1 MPVIAGSE
9 ALLALAVVVMGAAL
23 LLIPLGIPGLWI
35 MIGVLTLAVA
45 GGEVSPWIL
54 IMLVVVAV
62 LAELAEWAIVART
75 SARWGGS
82 RKAFWGAI
90 AGGIVGILVGLP
102 IPLPILGPLLA
113 GLLGTFA
120 GAAAVTLWETRA
132 MRSAGRVGCGAVLGR
147 AFAAA
152 VKTAAG
158 VVILVAGA
166 AALILR

>member
-1 MPVIAGSE
+1 MPVIAGTE
-9 ALLALAVVVMGAAL
+9 ALLAAAVVLMVVAL
-23 LLIPLGIPGLWI
+23 LVIPLGIPGLWI

-54 IMLVVVAV
+54 LFLVPVAV

-90 AGGIVGILVGLP
+90 AGGIAGILLGLP

-132 MRSAGRVGCGAVLGR
+132 VRSAGRVGCGAVLGR

-152 VKTAAG
+152 AKTAAG
-158 VVILVAGA
+158 VVILVIGA

>member
-1 MPVIAGSE
+1 MPVISGIE
-9 ALLALAVVVMGAAL
+9 GLLALAIVGMIVALVV
-23 LLIPLGIPGLWI
+23 IPLGLPGLWI
-35 MIGVLTLAVA
+35 MIGILAVA
-45 GGEVSPWIL
+45 TFVDEVSPIIL
-54 IMLVVVAV
+54 VLLVVVAL

-90 AGGIVGILVGLP
+90 AGGLVGILVGLP
-102 IPLPILGPLLA
+102 VPLPILGTLVA
-113 GLLGTFA
+113 GLLGTFV

-132 MRSAGRVGCGAVLGR
+132 LRSAGRVGCGAVLGR

-152 VKTAAG
+152 TKTAAG
-158 VVILVAGA
+158 IVILVTGV

>member
-1 MPVIAGSE
+1 MPVIAGTE
-9 ALLALAVVVMGAAL
+9 GLLALAVIAMVVAL
-23 LLIPLGIPGLWI
+23 LVIPLGLPGLWI
-35 MIGVLTLAVA
+35 MIGILAVA
-45 GGEVSPWIL
+45 TFVDEVSPIIL
-54 IMLVVVAV
+54 VLLVVVAL

-90 AGGIVGILVGLP
+90 AGGLVGILVGLP
-102 IPLPILGPLLA
+102 VPLPILGPLVA
-113 GLLGTFA
+113 GLLGTFV

-132 MRSAGRVGCGAVLGR
+132 LRSAGRVGCGAVLGR

-152 VKTAAG
+152 TKTAAG
-158 VVILVAGA
+158 VVILVTGV

>member
-1 MPVIAGSE
+1 MPVIAGPE
-9 ALLALAVVVMGAAL
+9 ALLALAVIVMVVAL
-23 LLIPLGIPGLWI
+23 LLIPLGIPGLWV

-45 GGEVSPWIL
+45 GDEVSPWIL
-54 IMLVVVAV
+54 LMLVVVAV
-62 LAELAEWAIVART
+62 LAELAEWVIVART

-90 AGGIVGILVGLP
+90 AGGLAGILLGLP
-102 IPLPILGPLLA
+102 VPLPILGPLLA

-158 VVILVAGA
+158 VVILVTGA

>member
-1 MPVIAGSE
+1 MPVIAGIE
-9 ALLALAVVVMGAAL
+9 GLLALAVVGMVVAL
-23 LLIPLGIPGLWI
+23 VVIPLGLPGLWI
-35 MIGVLTLAVA
+35 MIGILAVA
-45 GGEVSPWIL
+45 TYADQVSPIIL
-54 IMLVVVAV
+54 VLLVVVAL
-62 LAELAEWAIVART
+62 LAELAEWMIVART

-90 AGGIVGILVGLP
+90 AGGLVGILVGLP
-102 IPLPILGPLLA
+102 VPLPILGPLAA

-132 MRSAGRVGCGAVLGR
+132 LRSAGRVGCGAVLGR

-152 VKTAAG
+152 AKTAAG
-158 VVILVAGA
+158 VVILVVGT

>member
-1 MPVIAGSE
+1 MPVIAGIE
-9 ALLALAVVVMGAAL
+9 GLLALAIVGLIVALVV
-23 LLIPLGIPGLWI
+23 IPLGLPGLWI
-35 MIGVLTLAVA
+35 MIGILAA
-45 GGEVSPWIL
+45 ATWANEVSPWIL
-54 IMLVVVAV
+54 MLLVVIAL

-90 AGGIVGILVGLP
+90 AGGLLGILVGLP
-102 IPLPILGPLLA
+102 IPLPILGPLVA

-132 MRSAGRVGCGAVLGR
+132 LRSAGRVGCGAVLGR

-152 VKTAAG
+152 TKTAAG
-158 VVILVAGA
+158 VVILVTGV
-166 AALILR
+166 AALLLR

>member
-1 MPVIAGSE
+1 MPVIAGTE
-9 ALLALAVVVMGAAL
+9 GLLALAIVGMIVAL
-23 LLIPLGIPGLWI
+23 IVIPLGLPGLWI
-35 MIGVLTLAVA
+35 MIGILAVA
-45 GGEVSPWIL
+45 TFADEVSPIIL
-54 IMLVVVAV
+54 GLLVVVAL

-90 AGGIVGILVGLP
+90 AGGLVGILVGLP
-102 IPLPILGPLLA
+102 VPLPILGPLVA

-132 MRSAGRVGCGAVLGR
+132 LRSAGRVGCGAVLGR

-152 VKTAAG
+152 AKTAAG
-158 VVILVAGA
+158 IVILVTGA
-166 AALILR
+166 AAIILR

>member
-1 MPVIAGSE
+1 MPVIAGIE
-9 ALLALAVVVMGAAL
+9 GLLALAIVGLIVALVV
-23 LLIPLGIPGLWI
+23 IPLGLPGLWI
-35 MIGVLTLAVA
+35 MIGILAA
-45 GGEVSPWIL
+45 ATWANEVSPWIL
-54 IMLVVVAV
+54 MLLVVVAL

-90 AGGIVGILVGLP
+90 AGGLLGILVGLP
-102 IPLPILGPLLA
+102 IPLPILGPLAA

-132 MRSAGRVGCGAVLGR
+132 LRSAGRVGCGAVLGR

-152 VKTAAG
+152 TKTAAG
-158 VVILVAGA
+158 VVILVAGV
-166 AALILR
+166 AALLLR

>member
-1 MPVIAGSE
+1 MPVMAGIE
-9 ALLALAVVVMGAAL
+9 GLLALAIVGMIVAL
-23 LLIPLGIPGLWI
+23 IVIPLGMPGLWI
-35 MIGVLTLAVA
+35 MIGILAVA
-45 GGEVSPWIL
+45 TWANEVSPWIL
-54 IMLVVVAV
+54 IFLVVVAL

-90 AGGIVGILVGLP
+90 AGGLVGILVGLP
-102 IPLPILGPLLA
+102 IPLPILGPLVA

-132 MRSAGRVGCGAVLGR
+132 LRSAGRVGCGAVLGR

-152 VKTAAG
+152 TKTAAG
-158 VVILVAGA
+158 VVILVTGA

>member
-1 MPVIAGSE
+1 MPVIAGIE
-9 ALLALAVVVMGAAL
+9 GLLALAIVGMIVALVV
-23 LLIPLGIPGLWI
+23 IPLGLPGLWI
-35 MIGVLTLAVA
+35 MIGILAVA
-45 GGEVSPWIL
+45 TWANEVSPWIL
-54 IMLVVVAV
+54 ALLVVVAL

-90 AGGIVGILVGLP
+90 AGGLVGILVGLP
-102 IPLPILGPLLA
+102 IPLPILGPLAA

-132 MRSAGRVGCGAVLGR
+132 LRSAGRVGCGAVLGR

-152 VKTAAG
+152 TKTAAG
-158 VVILVAGA
+158 VMILVTGA

>member
-1 MPVIAGSE
+1 MPVIAGPE
-9 ALLALAVVVMGAAL
+9 GLLALAVVIMVVAL
-23 LLIPLGIPGLWI
+23 LLIPLGLPGLWV

-45 GGEVSPWIL
+45 GNEVSPWIL
-54 IMLVVVAV
+54 LVLIVVAV

-90 AGGIVGILVGLP
+90 VGGIAGILLGLP
-102 IPLPILGPLLA
+102 VPLPILGPLLA

-147 AFAAA
+147 ALAAA
-152 VKTAAG
+152 AKTAAG

>member
-1 MPVIAGSE
+1 MPVIAGPE
-9 ALLALAVVVMGAAL
+9 GLLALAVVIMVVAL
-23 LLIPLGIPGLWI
+23 LLIPLGLPGLWV
-35 MIGVLTLAVA
+35 MIVVLTLAVA
-45 GGEVSPWIL
+45 GNEVSPWIL
-54 IMLVVVAV
+54 LILIVVAV

-90 AGGIVGILVGLP
+90 AGGLAGILLGLP
-102 IPLPILGPLLA
+102 VPLPILGPLLA

-152 VKTAAG
+152 AKTAAG

>member
-1 MPVIAGSE
+1 MPVITGIE
-9 ALLALAVVVMGAAL
+9 GLLALAIVGMIVAL
-23 LLIPLGIPGLWI
+23 VLIPLGLPGLWI
-35 MIGVLTLAVA
+35 MIGILAVA
-45 GGEVSPWIL
+45 TFADEVSPIIL
-54 IMLVVVAV
+54 VLLVVVAL

-90 AGGIVGILVGLP
+90 AGGLVGILVGLP
-102 IPLPILGPLLA
+102 VPLPILGPLIA
-113 GLLGTFA
+113 GLLGTFV

-132 MRSAGRVGCGAVLGR
+132 LRSAGRVGCGAVLGR

-152 VKTAAG
+152 TKTAAG
-158 VVILVAGA
+158 VVILVTGV

>member
-1 MPVIAGSE
+1 MPVIAGIE
-9 ALLALAVVVMGAAL
+9 GLLALAIVGLVIALVV
-23 LLIPLGIPGLWI
+23 IPLGLPGLWI
-35 MIGVLTLAVA
+35 MIGILAA
-45 GGEVSPWIL
+45 ATWANEVSPWIL
-54 IMLVVVAV
+54 APLVVVAL

-90 AGGIVGILVGLP
+90 AGGLVGILVGLP
-102 IPLPILGPLLA
+102 IPLPILGPLVA

-120 GAAAVTLWETRA
+120 GAAGVTLWETRA
-132 MRSAGRVGCGAVLGR
+132 LRSAGRVGCGAVLGR

-152 VKTAAG
+152 TKTAAG
-158 VVILVAGA
+158 VVILVTGT

>member
-1 MPVIAGSE
+1 MPVIAGTE
-9 ALLALAVVVMGAAL
+9 GLLALAIVGMIVALVV
-23 LLIPLGIPGLWI
+23 IPLGLPGLWI
-35 MIGVLTLAVA
+35 MIGILAVA
-45 GGEVSPWIL
+45 TFVDEVSPIIL
-54 IMLVVVAV
+54 VLLVVVAL

-90 AGGIVGILVGLP
+90 AGGLVGILVGLP
-102 IPLPILGPLLA
+102 VPLPILGPLVA
-113 GLLGTFA
+113 GLLGTFV

-132 MRSAGRVGCGAVLGR
+132 LRSAGRVGCGAVLGR

-152 VKTAAG
+152 TKTAAG
-158 VVILVAGA
+158 IVILVTGV

>member
-1 MPVIAGSE
+1 MPVISGIE
-9 ALLALAVVVMGAAL
+9 GMLALAIVGLIVSLVI
-23 LLIPLGIPGLWI
+23 IPLGMPGLWI
-35 MIGVLTLAVA
+35 MIGILAVA
-45 GGEVSPWIL
+45 TWAKEVSPWIL
-54 IMLVVVAV
+54 GLLVVVAL
-62 LAELAEWAIVART
+62 LAELAEWALVSWT

-90 AGGIVGILVGLP
+90 AGGLIGILVGLP
-102 IPLPILGPLLA
+102 IPLPILGPLVA

-132 MRSAGRVGCGAVLGR
+132 LRSAGRVGCGAVLGR

-152 VKTAAG
+152 TKTAAG
-158 VVILVAGA
+158 VVILVSGV

>member
-1 MPVIAGSE
+1 MPVIAGIE
-9 ALLALAVVVMGAAL
+9 GLLALDVVGMVVAL
-23 LLIPLGIPGLWI
+23 VVIPLGLPGLWI
-35 MIGVLTLAVA
+35 MIGILAVA
-45 GGEVSPWIL
+45 TYADQVSPIIL
-54 IMLVVVAV
+54 VLLVVVAL
-62 LAELAEWAIVART
+62 LAELAEWMFVART

-90 AGGIVGILVGLP
+90 AGGLVGILVGLP
-102 IPLPILGPLLA
+102 VPLPILGPLAA

-132 MRSAGRVGCGAVLGR
+132 LRSAGRVGCGAVLGR

-152 VKTAAG
+152 AKTAAG
-158 VVILVAGA
+158 VVILVVGT

>member
-1 MPVIAGSE
+1 MPVIAGIE
-9 ALLALAVVVMGAAL
+9 GLLALAVVGMVVAL
-23 LLIPLGIPGLWI
+23 VVIPLGLPGLWI
-35 MIGVLTLAVA
+35 MIGILAVA
-45 GGEVSPWIL
+45 TYADQVSPIIL
-54 IMLVVVAV
+54 ILLVVVA
-62 LAELAEWAIVART
+62 LLAEWMIVART

-90 AGGIVGILVGLP
+90 AGGLVGILVGLP
-102 IPLPILGPLLA
+102 VPLPILGPLAA

-132 MRSAGRVGCGAVLGR
+132 LRSAGRVGCGAVLGR

-152 VKTAAG
+152 AKTAAG
-158 VVILVAGA
+158 VVILVVGT

>member
-1 MPVIAGSE
+1 MPVMSGME
-9 ALLALAVVVMGAAL
+9 GLLALAIVGMIVALVV
-23 LLIPLGIPGLWI
+23 IPLGLPGLWI
-35 MIGVLTLAVA
+35 MIGILAA
-45 GGEVSPWIL
+45 ATFANEVSPIIL
-54 IMLVVVAV
+54 VLLVVVAL

-90 AGGIVGILVGLP
+90 AGGLVGILVGLP
-102 IPLPILGPLLA
+102 VPLPILGPLVA

-132 MRSAGRVGCGAVLGR
+132 LRSAGRVGCGAVLGR

-152 VKTAAG
+152 TKTAAG
-158 VVILVAGA
+158 VVILVTGV

>member
-1 MPVIAGSE
+1 MPVITGIE
-9 ALLALAVVVMGAAL
+9 GLLALAIVGMIVAL
-23 LLIPLGIPGLWI
+23 IVIPLGLPGLWI
-35 MIGVLTLAVA
+35 MIGILAVA
-45 GGEVSPWIL
+45 TFVDEVSPIIL
-54 IMLVVVAV
+54 GLLVVVAL

-90 AGGIVGILVGLP
+90 AGGLVGILVGLP
-102 IPLPILGPLLA
+102 VPLPILGPLVA

-132 MRSAGRVGCGAVLGR
+132 LRSAGRVGCGAVLGR

-152 VKTAAG
+152 AKTAAG
-158 VVILVAGA
+158 VVILVTGA

>member
-1 MPVIAGSE
+1 MPVIAGTE
-9 ALLALAVVVMGAAL
+9 ALLALAVVIMVVAL
-23 LLIPLGIPGLWI
+23 LLIPLGIPGLWV

-54 IMLVVVAV
+54 LLLIVVAV

-90 AGGIVGILVGLP
+90 AGGVAGILLGLP
-102 IPLPILGPLLA
+102 VPLPILGPLLA

-120 GAAAVTLWETRA
+120 GAAAVTLWETRT

-158 VVILVAGA
+158 VVILVTGA

>member
-1 MPVIAGSE
+1 MPVIAGPE
-9 ALLALAVVVMGAAL
+9 GLLALGLVIMVVAL
-23 LLIPLGIPGLWI
+23 LLIPLGLPGLWV

-45 GGEVSPWIL
+45 GNEVSPWIL
-54 IMLVVVAV
+54 LVLIVVAV

-90 AGGIVGILVGLP
+90 AGGLGGILLGLP
-102 IPLPILGPLLA
+102 VPLPILGPLLA

-152 VKTAAG
+152 AKTAAG

>member
-1 MPVIAGSE
+1 MPVISGIE
-9 ALLALAVVVMGAAL
+9 GLLAQAIVGMIVAQVV
-23 LLIPLGIPGLWI
+23 IPLGLPGLWI
-35 MIGVLTLAVA
+35 MIGILAVA
-45 GGEVSPWIL
+45 TFAGEVSPIIL
-54 IMLVVVAV
+54 VLLVVVAL

-90 AGGIVGILVGLP
+90 AGGLVGILVGLP
-102 IPLPILGPLLA
+102 VPLPILGPLVA
-113 GLLGTFA
+113 GLLGTFV

-132 MRSAGRVGCGAVLGR
+132 LRSAGRVGCGAVLGR

-152 VKTAAG
+152 TKTAAG
-158 VVILVAGA
+158 VVILVTGV

>member
-1 MPVIAGSE
+1 MPVISGIE
-9 ALLALAVVVMGAAL
+9 GLLALAIVGLIVALVV
-23 LLIPLGIPGLWI
+23 IPLGMPGLWI
-35 MIGVLTLAVA
+35 MIGILAVA
-45 GGEVSPWIL
+45 TWANEVSPWIL
-54 IMLVVVAV
+54 MLLVVVAL

-90 AGGIVGILVGLP
+90 AGGLLGILVGLP
-102 IPLPILGPLLA
+102 IPLPILGPLVA

-132 MRSAGRVGCGAVLGR
+132 LRSAGRVGCGAVLGR

-152 VKTAAG
+152 TKTAAG
-158 VVILVAGA
+158 VVILVTGV

>member
-1 MPVIAGSE
+1 MPVIAGIE
-9 ALLALAVVVMGAAL
+9 GLLALAVVGMVVAL
-23 LLIPLGIPGLWI
+23 VVIPLGLPGLWI
-35 MIGVLTLAVA
+35 MIGILAA
-45 GGEVSPWIL
+45 ATFADEVSPIVLIL
-54 IMLVVVAV
+54 LVVIAL
-62 LAELAEWAIVART
+62 LAELAEWMIVART

-90 AGGIVGILVGLP
+90 AGGLMGILVGLP
-102 IPLPILGPLLA
+102 VPLPILGPLAA

-132 MRSAGRVGCGAVLGR
+132 LRSAGRVGCGAVLGR

-152 VKTAAG
+152 AKTAAG
-158 VVILVAGA
+158 VVILVVGT

>member
-1 MPVIAGSE
+1 MPVIAGPE
-9 ALLALAVVVMGAAL
+9 ALLALAVVVMVVAL
-23 LLIPLGIPGLWI
+23 LLIPLGLPGLWV

-54 IMLVVVAV
+54 LILIVVAV

-90 AGGIVGILVGLP
+90 GGGLIGILLGLP
-102 IPLPILGPLLA
+102 VPLPILGPLLA

-152 VKTAAG
+152 AKTAAG

>member
-1 MPVIAGSE
+1 MPVIAGIE
-9 ALLALAVVVMGAAL
+9 GLLALAIVGLIVALVV
-23 LLIPLGIPGLWI
+23 IPLGLPGLWI
-35 MIGVLTLAVA
+35 MIGILAA
-45 GGEVSPWIL
+45 ATWANEVSPWIL
-54 IMLVVVAV
+54 GLLVVVAL

-90 AGGIVGILVGLP
+90 AGGLLGILVGLP
-102 IPLPILGPLLA
+102 IPLPILGPLVA

-132 MRSAGRVGCGAVLGR
+132 LRSAGRVGCGAVLGR

-152 VKTAAG
+152 TKTAAG
-158 VVILVAGA
+158 VVILVTGV

>member
-1 MPVIAGSE
+1 MPQLTGPEGLLAFAVLGMVIA
-9 ALLALAVVVMGAAL
+9 LVV
-23 LLIPLGIPGLWI
+23 IPLGLPGLWI
-35 MIGVLTLAVA
+35 MIGILTAAVV
-45 GGEVSPWIL
+45 GNEVSPWIL
-54 IMLVVVAV
+54 GFLVVVAV

-90 AGGIVGILVGLP
+90 AGGILGILVGLP
-102 IPLPILGPLLA
+102 IPLPVLGPLLA

-120 GAAAVTLWETRA
+120 GAAIVTLWETRA
-132 MRSAGRVGCGAVLGR
+132 LRSAGRVGCGAVLGR

-152 VKTAAG
+152 AKTAAG
-158 VVILVAGA
+158 VVILVVGG